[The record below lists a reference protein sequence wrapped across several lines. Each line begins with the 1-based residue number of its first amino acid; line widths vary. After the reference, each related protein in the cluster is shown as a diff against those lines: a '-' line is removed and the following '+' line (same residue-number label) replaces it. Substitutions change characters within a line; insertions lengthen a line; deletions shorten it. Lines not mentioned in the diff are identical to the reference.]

1 MKKTIKLTEKDLT
14 KMIDHIVKETKTKR
28 KGKIN
33 ESNEHL
39 RGEAEDLMADASEI
53 IEAIYQF
60 VKKVGDLNDKVEYD
74 IEDEDDYVSQSIGDL
89 VYYSDLFYDV
99 LQKSDNL

>member
-14 KMIDHIVKETKTKR
+14 NMIGRIVKETKTKR

-39 RGEAEDLMADASEI
+39 RSEMEDLMSDASEI
-53 IEAIYQF
+53 TESMYQF
-60 VKKVGDLNDKVEYD
+60 VKKVNDLHDEIEFD
-74 IEDEDDYVSQSIGDL
+74 IEDDYVSQSIGDL

-99 LQKSDNL
+99 LKKSGNDY

>member
-14 KMIDHIVKETKTKR
+14 KMIGRIVKENKTKR
-28 KGKIN
+28 KIN

-39 RGEAEDLMADASEI
+39 RGEMEDLMADASEI
-53 IEAIYQF
+53 VEAMYQF
-60 VKKVGDLNDKVEYD
+60 VKKVGDLHDMVEFD
-74 IEDEDDYVSQSIGDL
+74 TEDEDDYVSQSIGDL

-99 LQKSDNL
+99 LEKSGNNY